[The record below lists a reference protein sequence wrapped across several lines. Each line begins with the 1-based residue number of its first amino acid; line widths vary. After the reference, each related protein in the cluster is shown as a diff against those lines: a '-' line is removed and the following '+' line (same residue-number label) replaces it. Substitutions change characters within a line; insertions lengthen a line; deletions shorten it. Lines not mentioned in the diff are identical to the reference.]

1 MKKAIILLFSLS
13 LLVLATPT
21 NDINNQNTSYDV
33 VKVEINKAMADPI
46 YPPVG

>member
-13 LLVLATPT
+13 LLVLATPA
-21 NDINNQNTSYDV
+21 NDGNSQNISNDV
-33 VKVEINKAMADPI
+33 AKVEINKAAADPI